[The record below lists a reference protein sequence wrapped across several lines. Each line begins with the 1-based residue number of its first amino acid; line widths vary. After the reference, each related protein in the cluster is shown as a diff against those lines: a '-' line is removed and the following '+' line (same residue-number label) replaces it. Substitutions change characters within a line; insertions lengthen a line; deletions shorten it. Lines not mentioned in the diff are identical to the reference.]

1 MDNVLFINDNKFYIK
16 ALSNKLVND
25 NFYVSG
31 FESLNEAS
39 DFLNN
44 YKKDLNIILIGDK
57 SSNNLDSYFIA
68 KNLREKYG
76 LKIPIILLTENIK
89 QFNFKKARV
98 NGINHVLNSEV
109 INNHEI
115 LIEYMDI
122 LKKLYEKKKRK
133 TVLIIDDSKKAREK
147 LTFEIKGSYFNV
159 ITAESGVLGLEKA
172 KKSKPDFIILDVE
185 LPGLNGF
192 DICEKIKEDP
202 TAINIPVIYYI
213 SNNNVNYKLKGIKAG
228 GVEFF
233 QKDSEPGEL
242 IRLLSK
248 IEAYIESDNR
258 YKGIYLGHNSME
270 YYVLS
275 YFLNKL
281 GIELKNFTNYDK
293 AFKSLENNKFDVI
306 IQDIDFTK
314 NKKKI
319 MELYRVIEDK
329 DHIKKLLIAGSKKD
343 NLFYY
348 LINNAVDDYIFKPY
362 IEEEIRLKISK
373 ILRSYENIY
382 KLQSQQEMLNMLS
395 IVDEI
400 TQTYKKNY
408 LEQVLESYISRY
420 DREGIKFSVITLKI
434 NKFKY
439 IKENYGKKKSEA
451 VLKTVA
457 KTLENLVRPTDM
469 IFRYNQNKYVVLL
482 EGTDKNSTTI
492 VRKRIMKNIGNIVLK
507 NKKELYHKVEV
518 TLDQVVYSE
527 SGKEKFIN
535 KINDKFK

>member
-39 DFLNN
+39 DFLNDF
-44 YKKDLNIILIGDK
+44 KKDLNIILIGDK
-57 SSNNLDSYFIA
+57 SSNNLDSYSIA

-76 LKIPIILLTENIK
+76 LKIPIILLTENMK

-98 NGINHVLNSEV
+98 NGINHVLNSQV

-122 LKKLYEKKKRK
+122 LKKLYEKKKSK
-133 TVLIIDDSKKAREK
+133 KVLIIDDSKKAREK
-147 LTFEIKGSYFNV
+147 LIFEIKGSYFNV

-192 DICEKIKEDP
+192 EICEKIKEDP

-213 SNNNVNYKLKGIKAG
+213 SNNNINYKLKGIKAG

-281 GIELKNFTNYDK
+281 GIVLKNFTNYDK
-293 AFKSLENNKFDVI
+293 AFKSLEKNKFDVI

-319 MELYRVIEDK
+319 MELYRIIEDN
-329 DHIKKLLIAGSKKD
+329 DHVKKLLIAGSKKD

-373 ILRSYENIY
+373 ILKSYENIY

-439 IKENYGKKKSEA
+439 IKENYGKKKAEA